1 MGGPSLRSICWPLGR
16 VEAAKKGNP
25 CHPREGPASSP
36 QHPYTSL
43 EAIPGLT
50 ESGRDEDAPCS
61 GVVRA
66 KTSQHELLESLRAC
80 DGIEGGH
87 LPPGPGNSVLT
98 SGSEEAAE
106 RGENTTQG
114 SSQRN

>member
-1 MGGPSLRSICWPLGR
+1 METACFAVDFAGTLG

-50 ESGRDEDAPCS
+50 ESGRVEDAPSS

-80 DGIEGGH
+80 DGIE
-87 LPPGPGNSVLT
+87 
-98 SGSEEAAE
+98 AAP
-106 RGENTTQG
+106 RQFGVH
-114 SSQRN
+114 